1 MAAPDTTHDA
11 PRQRIL
17 DAALELLA
25 EHGYEGMSL
34 QQVADRVAL
43 HKSSLFHHFKSK
55 EELAREVYR
64 GISERL
70 LKRIEPLLAEDPP
83 RVGALVAALDASVE
97 HFAEEPAAARL
108 LLRLMVTSDNGA
120 PGGPFSSTPGEV
132 DGIGLVLR
140 SVGSWLARARRAG
153 VIRWVPVRHTV
164 MNLMGLSLFYP
175 AVLHHIP
182 RRLLDSD
189 PGSPE
194 NLERRKSELRAF
206 LRGALAVDEEAP
218 ADR

>member
-34 QQVADRVAL
+34 QQVADGVAL

-83 RVGALVAALDASVE
+83 RVEALVAALDASVE

-120 PGGPFSSTPGEV
+120 PGGPFSSRPGEV
-132 DGIGLVLR
+132 DGIGLVLQ

-189 PGSPE
+189 PGTPE

-206 LRGALAVDEEAP
+206 LRGALAIEDPSLE
-218 ADR
+218 R